1 MTTLH
6 IWNKFEQRLNA
17 FIFQKVQDTDVAKD
31 ILQDVF
37 EKIHMKIDSL
47 RSRDKI
53 ESWLFSITRNAIND
67 YFRKQKPQVA
77 IEDDTLVATES
88 QSDSKEGL
96 IACLIP
102 FFKQL
107 PSPYKEVL
115 YDYQFLHIPQ
125 KQIAINRNVAHS
137 TIRSQVIRARKMLYD
152 KFTCCCKEQLDG
164 SDISCINSQGKNS
177 C

>member
-6 IWNKFEQRLNA
+6 IWNTFEQRLNA
-17 FIFQKVQDTDVAKD
+17 FIFQKVRDSELAKD

-37 EKIHMKIDSL
+37 EKIHLKLDTL
-47 RSRDKI
+47 QTKDKL
-53 ESWLFSITRNAIND
+53 ESWLFAITRNAVND
-67 YFRKQKPQVA
+67 HFRKQKPQVE
-77 IEDDTLVATES
+77 IKDDMLIM
-88 QSDSKEGL
+88 SDENTKPNKEL
-96 IACLIP
+96 IDCLIP

-115 YDYQFLHIPQ
+115 YDYQFLNIPQ

-137 TIRSQVIRARKMLYD
+137 TIRSQVKRARKILHD
-152 KFTCCCKEQLDG
+152 QFLCCCHEQLEVAE
-164 SDISCINSQGKNS
+164 ISCGRTTPESD